1 MKINLTQNENK
12 IFDTLRKVCNY
23 IEEKGKEKPTLRIA
37 GGWVRDKLLGLESND
52 IDVAV
57 DNMMGYDFAVLV
69 REYMLNNK
77 LEVSHMARVA
87 ANPEK
92 NKNMET
98 ATGKVLGQSL
108 DFVNLRSDT
117 PTVFDSSEPNGYTV
131 NYGTPVVDAFRRDIT
146 INALFY
152 NIQTQEVEDFTKMG
166 LDDLRNKII
175 RTPLPPHETFND
187 DPLRTLRVIRFASH
201 FGYEI
206 EKSVLEA
213 IKDKDIQE
221 MLSTHTSRSRIG
233 EELNKML
240 NGNDPLRACEYL
252 YDLNLYKIVFAR
264 PPENTVVTIRSAL
277 SKDQVKKIQDQIQ
290 KKGSKSRNE
299 LSEKKST
306 TEASS
311 TNNIINNATKN
322 TNNSNTNDNAS
333 STMDEKI
340 KHLTSTVESILEDKE
355 TTKSEIDISIGLKAV
370 KALHTI
376 IEKELYTSFIS
387 KEYYP
392 LSKKYIRFLCLASLL
407 LPYKKITFLE
417 RRREAVKSAP
427 ATVYII
433 RDALTVN
440 YHNII
445 IIIFQEKKIF
455 FFDYYYSI
463 KKYLYINILH
473 LLLFLKKFSRED
485 IDTVSKLHSILS
497 ETQKVINESY
507 ETKNKDREFYGHYLL
522 NAAASPIKEKW
533 PLTLILSF
541 IDEIYNIEDKN
552 KITEIH
558 NKYKFFYDA
567 VNKFNLDDIHHF
579 QPIINGKVACKLLG
593 IKQGP
598 IVGEILKSVV
608 SWQLRNPE
616 GTKEECERWL
626 KEEMKEEF
634 LKLPQA
640 KRVKICK

>member
-433 RDALTVN
+433 RDALT
-440 YHNII
+440 
-445 IIIFQEKKIF
+445 
-455 FFDYYYSI
+455 
-463 KKYLYINILH
+463 
-473 LLLFLKKFSRED
+473 FSRED

>member
-69 REYMLNNK
+69 REYMLNNN

-376 IEKELYTSFIS
+376 IEKELYISFIS

-392 LSKKYIRFLCLASLL
+392 LSKKYIRFLYLASLL

-433 RDALTVN
+433 RDALT
-440 YHNII
+440 
-445 IIIFQEKKIF
+445 
-455 FFDYYYSI
+455 
-463 KKYLYINILH
+463 
-473 LLLFLKKFSRED
+473 FSRED

-507 ETKNKDREFYGHYLL
+507 ETKNKDREFYGLYLL

-567 VNKFNLDDIHHF
+567 INKFNLDDIHHF

-634 LKLPQA
+634 LK
-640 KRVKICK
+640 